1 MAISKKNQPIV
12 LSKRFNA
19 IFDNHIERDGKLPKS
34 FKKKWLKALRSGK
47 YNQGTHALRT
57 VTKECGTTY
66 CCLGVACH
74 VAGASG
80 LKGKGWIGNDNLFN
94 IRIKS
99 INKVP
104 TVLHGTTGIP
114 SVLAYLND
122 HGKTFEQIAD
132 VIEQKL

>member
-12 LSKRFNA
+12 LSKKFST

-47 YNQGTHALRT
+47 YNQGTLALRS
-57 VTKECGTTY
+57 VSKECGTTY

-80 LKGKGWIGNDNLFN
+80 IKNKELIENCDGT
-94 IRIKS
+94 RIKS

-104 TVLHGTTGIP
+104 LLLRGDKGIPTVL
-114 SVLAYLND
+114 AWLND
-122 HGKTFEQIAD
+122 KGKTFEQIAD
-132 VIEQKL
+132 VIEEKL